1 MNMQNN
7 DHAPPGTEVE
17 TESAAQ
23 PAVDAGDADVEL
35 QRIRKLR
42 VMAAVS
48 APLLMSLLMSK
59 RANAWSPPPDPDE
72 AP

>member
-1 MNMQNN
+1 MQNN
-7 DHAPPGTEVE
+7 DHATSGTEVDAE
-17 TESAAQ
+17 NVVQ
-23 PAVDAGDADVEL
+23 PVEAGDADVEL